1 MNLENVDFN
10 QVPQGEELQMES
22 SISSHQ
28 YANNSI
34 SSPRQGESATQTRF
48 RVERLFSIGS
58 AWYFSTR
65 EGRDQ
70 GPFISKEQAHKAISV
85 YIMSVKN

>member
-1 MNLENVDFN
+1 MNLKNLDFT

-22 SISSHQ
+22 STTSHL

-34 SSPRQGESATQTRF
+34 SSPRQGESDSQTRF

-70 GPFISKEQAHKAISV
+70 GPFISKEHAQKAISK
-85 YIMSVKN
+85 YIMSVTN